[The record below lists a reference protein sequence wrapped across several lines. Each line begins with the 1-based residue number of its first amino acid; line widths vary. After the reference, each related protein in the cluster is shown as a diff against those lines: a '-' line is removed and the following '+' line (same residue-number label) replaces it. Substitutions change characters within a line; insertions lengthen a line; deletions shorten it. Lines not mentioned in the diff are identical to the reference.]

1 MFEHYL
7 KIALRSLM
15 KFKGYSI
22 INLTG
27 LALGL
32 SAGILIMVYVL
43 DELSFDK
50 FHVNNNRLYRVITMF
65 NSDQGQG
72 GSNETNAWPIG
83 DILRRTFPEAEAVL
97 YTRSASN
104 LMVTYEGKKVREV
117 AHYASHEF
125 FHIFSF
131 PLVKGNPETALMDP
145 FALVISEKMEV
156 KYFPGENA
164 LGKTLVF
171 NDTLE
176 FHVTGVMKDI
186 PTNSHIQADML
197 PSFASWEKLNTGF
210 SYNGGW
216 GNFNMRNYILLKPG
230 TDEKAFSKKAEDLYN
245 QHAGYLMKEWGVKAS
260 VGFEPFPDIYL
271 KSAAGNGMGPLGS
284 MPTVYLLSCVGLFVI
299 VLACINFINLATA
312 RSVYRGKEVGI
323 KKVVGSS
330 RSRLVGQFLS
340 ESMVITMLSFII
352 ALAIIGLF
360 LPMFNQL
367 LAKNYTMTAFMNVK
381 IIVCTF
387 LLLGFI
393 TLCAGYYPAWVM
405 SAFKPAEILKGKM
418 QSGTKG
424 VQLRRVLVVAQ
435 FMISVSLVAG
445 TIIVIDQLQF
455 MQSRD
460 LGFTRDEVF
469 VVNIARTKP
478 VDGNSYQGFA
488 NELKSQAVVKEVTF
502 CNSLPAVSGW
512 RGQWAY
518 PEGTE
523 DGDHLVETHYIAA
536 DEKYVDALN
545 LTLLAGRNFDPARK
559 SDEDALIINEET
571 VRQMGW
577 ETPENAIGK
586 RIVSPSQ
593 TPAGIVIGVVKDYH
607 DQGLQNKIAPIA
619 IDFNSKYAYLYAIR
633 FSAADTKNLIETLG
647 SVWGKYFPENEFNY
661 FFLSETF
668 AKQYA
673 KEQRMTKVFSIFSI
687 LTIIIALIGLFGLV
701 SFLVTAK
708 TKEIGVR
715 KILGASVWNLT
726 SMLSREFVLLV
737 VAANIVA
744 IPLVIYFAQQWL
756 QSFAYQMELS
766 PMVFVLTMLAA
777 LLVTLLTVSIQT
789 IKAAMSNPVESLRS
803 E

>member
-1 MFEHYL
+1 MFQHYI
-7 KIALRSLM
+7 KIAIRSLM

-32 SAGILIMVYVL
+32 SAGVLIMVYAL
-43 DELSFDK
+43 DELSYDK
-50 FHVNNNRLYRVITMF
+50 FHTKSDRLYRVVSVF

-72 GSNETNAWPIG
+72 GKNETNAWPIG

-97 YTRSASN
+97 YTRSAGN

-117 AHYASHEF
+117 AHYASPEF
-125 FHIFSF
+125 FQLFSF
-131 PLVKGNPETALMDP
+131 ALVKGNPETALTAP
-145 FALVISEKMEV
+145 YSLVISERMEA

-164 LGKTLVF
+164 MGKTLVF
-171 NDTLE
+171 NDTMQ

-186 PTNSHIQADML
+186 PSNSHIQADML
-197 PSFASWEKLNTGF
+197 PSLASWEKMNPDF
-210 SYNGGW
+210 SYNDGW

-230 TDEKAFSKKAEDLYN
+230 TNAEAFFKKAEDLYN
-245 QHAGYLMKEWGVKAS
+245 QHAGDLMKQWGIKAS
-260 VGFEPFPDIYL
+260 VGFEPFNEIYL
-271 KSAAGNGMGPLGS
+271 KSNAGNGMGPLGS
-284 MPTVYLLSCVGLFVI
+284 LTTVYLLSGVGLFVI

-312 RSVYRGKEVGI
+312 RSVYRAKEVGV
-323 KKVVGSS
+323 KKVVGST

-340 ESMVITMLSFII
+340 ESMVITVLSFVI
-352 ALAIIGLF
+352 ALAAIGLF

-367 LAKNYTMTAFMNVK
+367 LAKSYTMAALFDVK
-381 IIVCTF
+381 IIAGTF
-387 LLLGFI
+387 LLLAFI

-418 QSGTKG
+418 QSGAKG

-445 TIIVIDQLQF
+445 TIIVINQLQY
-455 MQSRD
+455 MQSRE
-460 LGFTRDEVF
+460 LGFTKDEVF

-478 VDGNSYQGFA
+478 VDENAYNGFL

-502 CNSLPAVSGW
+502 CNALPAVSGW

-518 PEGTE
+518 PEGKE
-523 DGDHLVETHYIAA
+523 DGDHLVETQYIAA
-536 DEKYVDALN
+536 DDKYLSTLDLK
-545 LTLLAGRNFDPARK
+545 LLAGRNFDLARK

-571 VRQMGW
+571 VRKMGW

-593 TPAGIVIGVVKDYH
+593 HPAGVVIGVIKDYH
-607 DQGLQNKIAPIA
+607 DQGLQNKIAPVA
-619 IDFNSKYAYLYAIR
+619 IDLNNEYAYLYAIR
-633 FSAADTKNLIETLG
+633 FSVGDTKNLIEALG

-661 FFLSETF
+661 FFLSDTF
-668 AKQYA
+668 AMQYA
-673 KEQRMTKVFSIFSI
+673 KEQRLAKVFSIFSVI
-687 LTIIIALIGLFGLV
+687 TIMIAVFGLFGLV

-726 SMLSREFVLLV
+726 SLLSMEFILLV
-737 VAANIVA
+737 VAANVVA
-744 IPLVIYFAQQWL
+744 VPLVVYFAQEWL
-756 QSFAYQMELS
+756 QSFAYRMELS
-766 PMVFVLTMLAA
+766 PMVFVLTTVVA
-777 LLVTLLTVSIQT
+777 LLVTVLTVSIQT
-789 IKAAMSNPVESLRS
+789 VKAATANPVQSLRS